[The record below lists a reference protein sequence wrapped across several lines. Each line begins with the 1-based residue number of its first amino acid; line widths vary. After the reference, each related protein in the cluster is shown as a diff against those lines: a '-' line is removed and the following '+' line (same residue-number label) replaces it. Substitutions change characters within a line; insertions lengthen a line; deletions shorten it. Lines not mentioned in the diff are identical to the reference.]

1 MTDRSTATVER
12 LILQPPEKIWR
23 ALTQPHL
30 VAEWLMAG
38 DIQPV
43 VGHRF
48 QLTGTWGGVLD
59 CEMLAVEPPRS
70 LSYRWDFPH
79 DDPAYALKSIVT
91 FTLTP
96 TAAGT
101 LLRVEQTGFRPEQK
115 QAYGG
120 AHAGWKAFLEKLETL
135 TAGLD

>member
-1 MTDRSTATVER
+1 MTQDRTATIER
-12 LILQPPEKIWR
+12 LIPQPPEKIWR

-30 VAEWLMAG
+30 VSEWLMKG

-43 VGHRF
+43 PGHRF
-48 QLTGTWGGVLD
+48 QLTGEWGGVLE
-59 CEMLAVEPPRS
+59 CEMLTVEPPNS

-79 DDPAYALKSIVT
+79 DDPAYALRSIVT

-96 TAAGT
+96 TEAGT

-120 AHAGWKAFLEKLETL
+120 AHAGWKGFLEKLETL
-135 TAGLD
+135 LGDLG